1 MWSLF
6 FRGTPTRILPHHC
19 VTESMNYDVK
29 TFGSS
34 LPVKIMEALT
44 LAEGRCHFPF
54 ASPGNSKGSLALPQI
69 EICAFSDIPS
79 LIWGRSR

>member
-1 MWSLF
+1 M
-6 FRGTPTRILPHHC
+6 PHHC

-34 LPVKIMEALT
+34 LPVKVMEALT

-54 ASPGNSKGSLALPQI
+54 ASISSSKGSPALAQI
-69 EICAFSDIPS
+69 GICALSDIPS
-79 LIWGRSR
+79 LKWGRNR

>member
-1 MWSLF
+1 MQVVWSLF

-34 LPVKIMEALT
+34 LPVKVMEALT
-44 LAEGRCHFPF
+44 LAEGECHFH
-54 ASPGNSKGSLALPQI
+54 SPILAIQNEACPWVR
-69 EICAFSDIPS
+69 D
-79 LIWGRSR
+79 

>member
-1 MWSLF
+1 MGEVICSLF
-6 FRGTPTRILPHHC
+6 FRGTPTRTFPHHS

-44 LAEGRCHFPF
+44 LAEGGCHFHLPL
-54 ASPGNSKGSLALPQI
+54 LAIQN
-69 EICAFSDIPS
+69 EA
-79 LIWGRSR
+79 

>member
-1 MWSLF
+1 MIQIIWFLF

-44 LAEGRCHFPF
+44 LAEGGYHFPF
-54 ASPGNSKGSLALPQI
+54 AFISNSECSLAL
-69 EICAFSDIPS
+69 A
-79 LIWGRSR
+79 